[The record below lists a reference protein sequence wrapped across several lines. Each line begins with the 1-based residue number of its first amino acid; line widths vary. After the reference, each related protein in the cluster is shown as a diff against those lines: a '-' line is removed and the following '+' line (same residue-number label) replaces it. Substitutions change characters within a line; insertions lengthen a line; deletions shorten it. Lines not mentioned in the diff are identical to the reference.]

1 MRRPSFH
8 RSGRTGF
15 SLIEALVVLAVGGMA
30 LAVVFGIGLRAGDTG
45 FALGR
50 RALSVADSDLSI
62 SDFRSVIRSVA
73 LQPPSTIAAGNDRP
87 ARGDARSLD
96 APVVMERATRCAPQ
110 GWGGRIVLR
119 IDARDGGGAALT
131 CAVGDRTVEL
141 FDLPSDQAALSYSL
155 DGGRTWTDRFDN
167 DPQGRQTG
175 MELRAFRLWVRITAA
190 PFVDV
195 IEMASSGR
203 PDSWLRSDAPGG

>member
-1 MRRPSFH
+1 MRRPSSPP
-8 RSGRTGF
+8 SGRAGF

-62 SDFRSVIRSVA
+62 SDFRSVVRSLA
-73 LQPPSTIAAGNDRP
+73 LQPPSTLAAGADQP
-87 ARGDARSLD
+87 VRGDPRSLEG
-96 APVVMERATRCAPQ
+96 PVVMERATQCAPQ
-110 GWGGRIVLR
+110 GWAGRLR
-119 IDARDGGGAALT
+119 LEVERREGGGGALT
-131 CAVGDRTVEL
+131 CAAGGRTVDL
-141 FDLPSDQAALSYSL
+141 FALPSDRAALSYST
-155 DGGRTWTDRFDN
+155 DGGRTWADRFDN
-167 DPQGRQTG
+167 DPQGRQAG
-175 MELRAFRLWVRITAA
+175 MELRAFRLWVRVTAE

-203 PDSWLRSDAPGG
+203 PESWLRSDATGG